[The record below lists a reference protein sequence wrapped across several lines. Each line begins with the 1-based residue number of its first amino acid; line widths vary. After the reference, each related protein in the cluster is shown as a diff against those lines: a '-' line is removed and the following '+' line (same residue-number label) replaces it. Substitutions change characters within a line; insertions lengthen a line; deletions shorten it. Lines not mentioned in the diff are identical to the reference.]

1 MFRLMATTMPAWVG
15 PTAAIALV
23 VIALGF
29 ATMAIVALIVARAAA
44 AEIKQL
50 SDELHQIRAELHPAL
65 NAVQQVAETGAEL
78 SGRVR
83 EEIEGYLHTS
93 RSVRSDLER
102 GVRRVKRR
110 LADLDALYE
119 VVHQEV
125 EETALDVTAKVRT
138 IRRGASVIGRIRR
151 WLVRGRR

>member
-1 MFRLMATTMPAWVG
+1 MVPSAPGWVG

-29 ATMAIVALIVARAAA
+29 ATIAILALLVARTVST
-44 AEIKQL
+44 EIKQL
-50 SDELHQIRAELHPAL
+50 SEELAQIRAELHPAL
-65 NAVQQVAETGAEL
+65 EAVQRVAETGAEL
-78 SGRVR
+78 SGAVH

-93 RSVRSDLER
+93 RAIRRDLER
-102 GVRRVKRR
+102 GVRRVKER

-119 VVHQEV
+119 VVHREV
-125 EETALDVTAKVRT
+125 EDTALDVTAKVRT
-138 IRRGASVIGRIRR
+138 IRRGAGMVGRIRR